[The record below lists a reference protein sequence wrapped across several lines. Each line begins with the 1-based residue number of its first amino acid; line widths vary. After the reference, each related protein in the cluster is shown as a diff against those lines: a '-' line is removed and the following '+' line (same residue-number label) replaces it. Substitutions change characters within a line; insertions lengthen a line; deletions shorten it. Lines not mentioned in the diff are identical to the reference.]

1 MTPWGTGQSYLNFMG
16 GLDAT
21 PERTRRAY
29 DPESYERLTAIKT
42 TYDPHNLFRI
52 NHNIPPGPGTG
63 G

>member
-1 MTPWGTGQSYLNFMG
+1 MG

-21 PERTRRAY
+21 PERARRAY

-52 NHNIPPGPGTG
+52 NHNIPPGPVSRPSR
-63 G
+63 